1 MTSDP
6 LIGTTLRA
14 YRLTRL
20 LGRGAMGMVYAA
32 EHEDSGLK
40 VAVKFLSGEFSGKK
54 EFVARFMHEA
64 EACSTMQHENLM
76 RVFEAGEHDG
86 VYFMVME
93 FVDGIDLAH
102 FLDTQEKVKE
112 SQALPWLKQTAR
124 ALAYAHS
131 QGIVHRDLKPENIML
146 NREGLVKLADLGLS
160 KRLDADENLS
170 MTLSGTV
177 IGTPYYISPEQ
188 TKDAK
193 RVDARTDIY
202 SLGATFYHLLTGRPP
217 FNGHSAAEV
226 MAKHMNEPL
235 VPPQRVNAALSDH
248 VGDLLCKMM
257 EKATDKRFPSMDAVI
272 EAIERIERGEA
283 PIARTVRLRRDTIPG
298 LAKELSPKPPNR
310 QRRMALVAGGIVLF
324 AALVILA
331 RSLFFGQPGKED
343 SRPTKVSTGEAI
355 KAPSPAI
362 LPPPTVLAPAE
373 KPSATLDRPEPPPVP
388 TAPATGAEMSIAPTA
403 ATAPPPAV
411 AGPGGLGAEEEVL
424 RVGSSSSQVATV
436 TRHAAPFHLVDLLGL
451 MMGVVGVIVARHH
464 GFRASCFRA
473 AAVWVAF
480 VAAAF
485 GTAPFAS
492 WLETVIVL
500 NAPEAAQTAFVLLS
514 APALLLAWTM
524 THPFSPRQTE
534 DWTTS
539 LGRFIA
545 VVPGVAIGAALA
557 FWAFAVMGFLS
568 ARELRV
574 ADSWVGSRVIASFP
588 ALQKSVDTQLKAK
601 R

>member
-1 MTSDP
+1 
-6 LIGTTLRA
+6 
-14 YRLTRL
+14 
-20 LGRGAMGMVYAA
+20 
-32 EHEDSGLK
+32 
-40 VAVKFLSGEFSGKK
+40 
-54 EFVARFMHEA
+54 
-64 EACSTMQHENLM
+64 
-76 RVFEAGEHDG
+76 
-86 VYFMVME
+86 
-93 FVDGIDLAH
+93 
-102 FLDTQEKVKE
+102 
-112 SQALPWLKQTAR
+112 
-124 ALAYAHS
+124 
-131 QGIVHRDLKPENIML
+131 
-146 NREGLVKLADLGLS
+146 
-160 KRLDADENLS
+160 
-170 MTLSGTV
+170 
-177 IGTPYYISPEQ
+177 
-188 TKDAK
+188 
-193 RVDARTDIY
+193 
-202 SLGATFYHLLTGRPP
+202 
-217 FNGHSAAEV
+217 
-226 MAKHMNEPL
+226 
-235 VPPQRVNAALSDH
+235 
-248 VGDLLCKMM
+248 
-257 EKATDKRFPSMDAVI
+257 
-272 EAIERIERGEA
+272 
-283 PIARTVRLRRDTIPG
+283 
-298 LAKELSPKPPNR
+298 
-310 QRRMALVAGGIVLF
+310 
-324 AALVILA
+324 
-331 RSLFFGQPGKED
+331 
-343 SRPTKVSTGEAI
+343 
-355 KAPSPAI
+355 
-362 LPPPTVLAPAE
+362 
-373 KPSATLDRPEPPPVP
+373 
-388 TAPATGAEMSIAPTA
+388 
-403 ATAPPPAV
+403 
-411 AGPGGLGAEEEVL
+411 
-424 RVGSSSSQVATV
+424 V